1 MNRTDL
7 LQLIAGGENSRV
19 EFKRDD
25 IPPERMASR
34 LAGLLNLD
42 GGHVL
47 LGIEDDRSISGLARA
62 TAKAEEWV
70 MQVASDHLQ
79 PSIIP
84 TWEVVESE
92 DGVAV
97 GIVTVPANAPDKPY
111 KARQGAHWVTKVR
124 VGTTTR
130 DATREEEQRL
140 YQQSGGLRYGLK
152 PVPGTSLDDLDTR
165 RLRDYFNR
173 VLSDGDHPPPGS
185 ASWAQLLCNLE
196 LATKSHGQ
204 TLATVDGMLLFGRRV
219 GRFLPQSG
227 VRAVCY
233 DGPAPDYAV
242 REDEKIT
249 GPLVPLQSDDEAL
262 LETGV
267 VDRAWDFVRRNVGVS
282 AALHGARSVQRWDYP
297 EPALRE
303 VLVNAVVHR
312 DYSILGTDIM
322 LSIFSDRLEVQSP
335 GRLPN
340 TVTVGG
346 MRAGARYAR
355 NQVLVNFMRDY
366 HYVDARGMGIR
377 NKVVPVMASH
387 NGSEPDLIEEEH
399 RFTVCLW
406 K

>member
-7 LQLIAGGENSRV
+7 LQLVAGGENSRV

-42 GGHVL
+42 GGYVL
-47 LGIEDDRSISGLARA
+47 LGIEDDSSISGLSRA
-62 TAKAEEWV
+62 TDKAEEWV
-70 MQVASDHLQ
+70 MQVARDHLQ

-84 TWEVVESE
+84 AWEVVESQS
-92 DGVAV
+92 GVAV
-97 GIVTVPANAPDKPY
+97 GIMTVPANAPDKPY
-111 KARQGAHWVTKVR
+111 KAKQGSHWVTKVR

-152 PVPGTSLDDLDTR
+152 PVPGTSLEDLDTR
-165 RLRDYFNR
+165 RLRDYFVR
-173 VLSDGDHPPPGS
+173 VLSDSDYPVPGS
-185 ASWAQLLCNLE
+185 EPWAQLLCNLE
-196 LATKSHGQ
+196 LATESHGQ
-204 TLATVDGMLLFGRRV
+204 ILATVDGMLLFGLRV
-219 GRFLPQSG
+219 GRFLPHSG
-227 VRAVCY
+227 IRAVCY
-233 DGPAPDYAV
+233 SGPAPDYAV
-242 REDEKIT
+242 RADEKIS
-249 GPLVPLQSDDEAL
+249 GALVPLRSDDGTL
-262 LETGV
+262 VETGV
-267 VDRAWDFVRRNVGVS
+267 VDRAWDFVRRNTEVS
-282 AALHGARSVQRWDYP
+282 AALQGAQSVQRWDYP
-297 EPALRE
+297 ESALRE
-303 VLVNAVVHR
+303 ILVNSVVHR
-312 DYSILGTDIM
+312 DYSILGTDTM

-340 TVTVGG
+340 TVTVSG

-366 HYVDARGMGIR
+366 RYVDARGMGIR
-377 NKVVPVMASH
+377 NKVMPVMASH
-387 NGSEPDLIEEEH
+387 NGSEPDLIDEEH

>member
-47 LGIEDDRSISGLARA
+47 LGVEDDRSISGLSRA
-62 TAKAEEWV
+62 IVKAEEWV

-84 TWEVVESE
+84 TWEVVGSE
-92 DGVAV
+92 DGLAI
-97 GIVTVPANAPDKPY
+97 GIVTVPTNAPDKPY
-111 KARQGAHWVTKVR
+111 KAKQGSHWVTKVR
-124 VGTTTR
+124 VGTITR

-152 PVPGTSLDDLDTR
+152 PVPGTSLADLDTR
-165 RLRDYFNR
+165 RLRDYFVR
-173 VLSDGDHPPPGS
+173 ILSDSDHAVPDSEP
-185 ASWAQLLCNLE
+185 WTQLLCNLE

-204 TLATVDGMLLFGRRV
+204 ILATVDGMLLFGRRV

-227 VRAVCY
+227 IRAVCY

-242 REDEKIT
+242 RADEKIT
-249 GPLVPLQSDDEAL
+249 GSLVPLQSDDGTL
-262 LETGV
+262 VETGV
-267 VDRAWDFVRRNVGVS
+267 VDRAWDFVRRNTRVS
-282 AALHGARSVQRWDYP
+282 AALQGAQNVQRWDYP
-297 EPALRE
+297 ESALRE
-303 VLVNAVVHR
+303 ILVNSVVHR

-366 HYVDARGMGIR
+366 RYVDARGMGIR
-377 NKVVPVMASH
+377 NKVMPIMASH
-387 NGSEPDLIEEEH
+387 NGSEPDLIDEEH
-399 RFTVCLW
+399 RFTVRLW